1 MGRDV
6 SKFLCYVLRHRPEEI
21 GVTLDPAGYV
31 DAAAL
36 VRAMPPRAYLCG
48 ATAVT

>member
-31 DAAAL
+31 DAAEL
-36 VRAMPPRAYLCG
+36 VRAMQPCAYLCG